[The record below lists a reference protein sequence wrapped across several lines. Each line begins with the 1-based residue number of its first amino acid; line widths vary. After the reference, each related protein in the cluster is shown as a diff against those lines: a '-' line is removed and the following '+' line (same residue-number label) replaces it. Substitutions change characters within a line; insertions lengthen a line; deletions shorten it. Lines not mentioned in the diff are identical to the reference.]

1 MGLAQALG
9 WDLQRLRPSNRDF
22 PDLKAGG
29 QAILHQGWDRSLGDH
44 PRDELPYNTTQAL
57 IGITNI
63 PPIPAEVRMARL
75 WSSRSPEGRVA
86 RRRIRYS
93 ARAMMSGTE
102 RTLTS
107 QATQQ
112 GELAALIAAVA
123 DRRDREAF
131 TRLFDHF
138 APRLNAYLRR
148 LGTDPATAEEIAQET
163 MVTLWHKAPQFDPQK
178 SSLTTWLYRIARNR
192 RVDNLRRNRLDF
204 LDASDPILEAADE
217 TDLLAE
223 VDMQQ
228 RKDAVRSALA
238 SLPEEQ
244 LSVVRLAFFDD
255 LSHSQI
261 SEQIGLPLGTVKSRI
276 RLGFTRLRRS
286 LEAGGVAEAG

>member
-1 MGLAQALG
+1 
-9 WDLQRLRPSNRDF
+9 
-22 PDLKAGG
+22 
-29 QAILHQGWDRSLGDH
+29 
-44 PRDELPYNTTQAL
+44 
-57 IGITNI
+57 
-63 PPIPAEVRMARL
+63 
-75 WSSRSPEGRVA
+75 
-86 RRRIRYS
+86 
-93 ARAMMSGTE
+93 
-102 RTLTS
+102 LTS

-112 GELAALIAAVA
+112 GEFAALITAVA
-123 DRRDREAF
+123 ERRDREAF
-131 TRLFDHF
+131 TLLFDHF

-163 MVTLWHKAPQFDPQK
+163 MVTLWHKAPQYNPEK
-178 SSLTTWLYRIARNR
+178 SSLATWLYRIARNR
-192 RVDNLRRNRLDF
+192 RVDNLRRDRLDY
-204 LDASDPILEAADE
+204 LDVSDPILEAADA
-217 TDLLAE
+217 TDLVAE

>member
-1 MGLAQALG
+1 M
-9 WDLQRLRPSNRDF
+9 
-22 PDLKAGG
+22 
-29 QAILHQGWDRSLGDH
+29 
-44 PRDELPYNTTQAL
+44 T
-57 IGITNI
+57 
-63 PPIPAEVRMARL
+63 RL
-75 WSSRSPEGRVA
+75 WSSRSPDGRIA
-86 RRRIRYS
+86 RRGIRYS
-93 ARAMMSGTE
+93 PRAVVSGFE

-107 QATQQ
+107 QETQQ
-112 GELAALIAAVA
+112 GGLAALVTAVA

-204 LDASDPILEAADE
+204 LDVSDPILEAADA
-217 TDLLAE
+217 TDLVAE

>member
-1 MGLAQALG
+1 M
-9 WDLQRLRPSNRDF
+9 
-22 PDLKAGG
+22 
-29 QAILHQGWDRSLGDH
+29 
-44 PRDELPYNTTQAL
+44 T
-57 IGITNI
+57 
-63 PPIPAEVRMARL
+63 RL
-75 WSSRSPEGRVA
+75 WSSRLPEGRIA
-86 RRRIRYS
+86 RRGIRYS
-93 ARAMMSGTE
+93 PRAVASGIE

-112 GELAALIAAVA
+112 GEFAALITAVA
-123 DRRDREAF
+123 ERRDREAF
-131 TRLFDHF
+131 TLLFDHF

-163 MVTLWHKAPQFDPQK
+163 MVTLWHKAPQYNPQK
-178 SSLTTWLYRIARNR
+178 SSLATWLYRIARNR
-192 RVDNLRRNRLDF
+192 RVDNLRRDRLDF
-204 LDASDPILEAADE
+204 LDVSDPILEAADA
-217 TDLLAE
+217 TDLVAE